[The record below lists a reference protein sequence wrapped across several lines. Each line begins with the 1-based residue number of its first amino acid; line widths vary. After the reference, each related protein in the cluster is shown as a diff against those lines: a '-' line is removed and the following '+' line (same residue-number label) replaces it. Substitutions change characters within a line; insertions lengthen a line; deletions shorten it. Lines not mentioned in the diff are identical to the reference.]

1 MDAYGSPKET
11 RVKVELI
18 DVKNHKEYVEYDD
31 FYIYGE
37 ETGYRYKLFVSS
49 AEDPKKQL

>member
-1 MDAYGSPKET
+1 MDINGNPKET

-18 DVKNHKEYVEYDD
+18 DAKNHKEYVEYDD

-37 ETGYRYKLFVSS
+37 PTGFR
-49 AEDPKKQL
+49 